1 MVEMSKTPIENSTP
15 VAGRKTVVIVDNVV
29 VTYRVFASGKKITAS
44 TARVKRSG
52 KLREV
57 EAIRGVSLIAYEGDS
72 IGVIGTNGSGKSTL
86 MNAISGLL
94 PIDSGAVYA
103 SSRPSFLGV
112 GAAMIRELSG
122 EKNVILGGLALG
134 MTKAEVTAKF
144 DAIVDFSGLREFI
157 DLPMSTYSSG
167 MVERLKFAIAAAR
180 EHDILIIDEAL
191 AVGDSDFRKRSE
203 ARMRELAAGA
213 GSVFLVS
220 HSMKSI
226 LDTCNRAIWLDKGLI
241 VMDASAREV
250 CEAYAAFVGA
260 PLDD

>member
-1 MVEMSKTPIENSTP
+1 MSSSQRSSQVVGGERRP
-15 VAGRKTVVIVDNVV
+15 VVIVDNVV
-29 VTYRVFASGKKITAS
+29 VTYRVFSSGKKITAS

-57 EAIRGVSLIAYEGDS
+57 EAIRGVSLTAYEGDS
-72 IGVIGTNGSGKSTL
+72 IGIIGTNGSGKSTL

-122 EKNVILGGLALG
+122 EKNIILGGLALG
-134 MTKAEVTAKF
+134 MSKAEVAVKYE
-144 DAIVDFSGLREFI
+144 AIVDFSGLREFI

-203 ARMRELAAGA
+203 ARMRELAANA

-241 VMDASAREV
+241 KMDGTAREV
-250 CEAYAAFVGA
+250 CEAYASSVGA

>member
-1 MVEMSKTPIENSTP
+1 M
-15 VAGRKTVVIVDNVV
+15 
-29 VTYRVFASGKKITAS
+29 
-44 TARVKRSG
+44 
-52 KLREV
+52 
-57 EAIRGVSLIAYEGDS
+57 
-72 IGVIGTNGSGKSTL
+72 
-86 MNAISGLL
+86 
-94 PIDSGAVYA
+94 
-103 SSRPSFLGV
+103 
-112 GAAMIRELSG
+112 
-122 EKNVILGGLALG
+122 
-134 MTKAEVTAKF
+134 
-144 DAIVDFSGLREFI
+144 
-157 DLPMSTYSSG
+157 
-167 MVERLKFAIAAAR
+167 
-180 EHDILIIDEAL
+180 IDEAL